1 MAPLRIRSRFAK
13 ATRFTGKQAMAA
25 AAGTGKPLP
34 HMADILPAD
43 MEREHVIHSADE
55 RWETLTRVLVRR
67 KNPVLNAH

>member
-1 MAPLRIRSRFAK
+1 MSSSPIVEPLRTRSRFAK
-13 ATRFTGKQAMAA
+13 ATRFTGKQATAA

-55 RWETLTRVLVRR
+55 RGRLRDE
-67 KNPVLNAH
+67 